1 MANLTTSEALD
12 DIRRLA
18 IACLMT
24 HLIAL
29 EAQFCRAIRRF
40 VALIATQNASLL
52 LPFIWALSGHMTEL
66 FAPNALDGRIELH
79 EVPIDLF
86 LHLVK
91 LFALFLV
98 FSWTATRVHDWNIAS
113 FLRLFCI
120 ISFLVYVL

>member
-1 MANLTTSEALD
+1 MANLTTSEAFD

-24 HLIAL
+24 HLIAF
-29 EAQFCRAIRRF
+29 EAQFCRAIRRL

-91 LFALFLV
+91 LFTLFLV
-98 FSWTATRVHDWNIAS
+98 FFWTAA
-113 FLRLFCI
+113 
-120 ISFLVYVL
+120 

>member
-24 HLIAL
+24 HLIAF
-29 EAQFCRAIRRF
+29 EAQFCRAVGRF
-40 VALIATQNASLL
+40 VALIATQNAGLL
-52 LPFIWALSGHMTEL
+52 LPFVRALSGHMAEL

-86 LHLVK
+86 LHLVE
-91 LFALFLV
+91 LFTFLV
-98 FSWTATRVHDWNIAS
+98 FLFWTATRVHDRKVIH
-113 FLRLFCI
+113 FLRLFLLAI
-120 ISFLVYVL
+120 LLVYVL